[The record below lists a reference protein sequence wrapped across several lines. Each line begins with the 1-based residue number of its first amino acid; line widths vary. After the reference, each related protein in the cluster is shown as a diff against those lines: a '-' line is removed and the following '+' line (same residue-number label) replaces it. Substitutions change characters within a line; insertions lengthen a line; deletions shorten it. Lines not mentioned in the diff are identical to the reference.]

1 MSLFTNVVV
10 TIVAFIVVDVVGGG
24 GGAGCGGGGGDARN
38 VFILLQHSPFQLVY
52 ISIRQNAL
60 RYATVTNV
68 ISV

>member
-24 GGAGCGGGGGDARN
+24 GGAGCGGGDARN

>member
-1 MSLFTNVVV
+1 MSLCTNVVV
-10 TIVAFIVVDVVGGG
+10 TVVAFIVVDVVGGG
-24 GGAGCGGGGGDARN
+24 GAGCGGGDASN

-52 ISIRQNAL
+52 ISIGQNAL

>member
-24 GGAGCGGGGGDARN
+24 GAGCGGGDARN

-68 ISV
+68 MSV